1 MPKRSAEV
9 SPSEAVT
16 PPVTKERVS
25 KAAKPSVA
33 EFVALDAETVDAL
46 SKETL
51 VLQFLQFQAGYIQ
64 RQSAAAKNPLSTS
77 SGNAVAAAED
87 PAKIREKAVK
97 LATMAS
103 SGIEKQMKWQ

>member
-51 VLQFLQFQAGYIQ
+51 V
-64 RQSAAAKNPLSTS
+64 
-77 SGNAVAAAED
+77 
-87 PAKIREKAVK
+87 
-97 LATMAS
+97 
-103 SGIEKQMKWQ
+103 

>member
-25 KAAKPSVA
+25 KAVKPSVA
-33 EFVALDAETVDAL
+33 EYVALDAETVDAL

-51 VLQFLQFQAGYIQ
+51 V
-64 RQSAAAKNPLSTS
+64 
-77 SGNAVAAAED
+77 
-87 PAKIREKAVK
+87 
-97 LATMAS
+97 
-103 SGIEKQMKWQ
+103 